1 MNMSEY
7 SKFIRYG
14 IFSEFPL
21 STVAIREVLV
31 KRYKN
36 YYRGK
41 QYKKA
46 LGLLEIMRKCF
57 GDCYELYVDKAD
69 ILIAMGNNQLVAK
82 ENETEYVEQREYM
95 LNCHK
100 KAKLALDSAEKF
112 ANSHAEKCRLL
123 YWKSRLEPINDAD
136 GGRRKYLIGA
146 MDTDNEEDKDRFTD
160 EYYKCTSLMKE
171 KFKKEKFTNI
181 NYLNRKFIFIVRNED
196 GISKCYDEKGN
207 INWVFTLDYIPSD
220 IEFPLGPPQDN
231 TLFIAHPVKKEI
243 YIPYQG
249 SSVNFLE
256 DKFNELCDILQ
267 CLGATDVS
275 YRVLKGNDTSTAMS
289 ETCSKSGGIGDK
301 KTGCNVSG
309 QVGSGLCQSSSN
321 SHKGEMVHTRKYN
334 PTNTPHRPTDTHWMK
349 TEKTWENLVKQ
360 RLDGNLLEFE
370 DKISTK
376 YLINISSSQE
386 HDIKC
391 AIDSFVGSVSANY
404 ESKDGNTFSE
414 SEETEWQIKVKF
426 KPLEAFIGN
435 NSEKTN

>member
-1 MNMSEY
+1 MSKY
-7 SKFIRYG
+7 SDFLREGIR
-14 IFSEFPL
+14 FNFPL
-21 STVAIREVLV
+21 SSIAIREVLV
-31 KRYKN
+31 KRYEN

-57 GDCYELYVDKAD
+57 GDCYEFYVDKAD
-69 ILIAMGNNQLVAK
+69 TLIAMGNNQLVAK
-82 ENETEYVEQREYM
+82 ENETEYDEQRGYM

-112 ANSHAEKCRLL
+112 ANTHAEKCRLL
-123 YWKSRLEPINDAD
+123 YWKSKLEPINDAN

-146 MDTDNEEDKDRFTD
+146 MDTDNENDKELFME
-160 EYYKCTSLMKE
+160 EYDKCTSLMKE
-171 KFKKEKFTNI
+171 KFKLEKFTNI
-181 NYLNRKFIFIVRNED
+181 DYLNRKYVFIVSNED
-196 GISKCYDEKGN
+196 SISKCYDEKGN
-207 INWVFTLDYIPSD
+207 INWVFTRECFPSD
-220 IEFPLGPPQDN
+220 IEFPLGHPQTN
-231 TLFIAHPVKKEI
+231 TLYIAHPVKKEI

-249 SSVNFLE
+249 SSVKFLE
-256 DKFNELCDILQ
+256 DKFNELCHILQ

-275 YRVLKGNDTSTAMS
+275 YRVLKGNDTSTAVN
-289 ETCSKSGGIGDK
+289 ETCSISGGIGDK

-309 QVGSGLCQSSSN
+309 QVGSGSCQSSSN
-321 SHKGEMVHTRKYN
+321 SHKGEMVHICKYN
-334 PTNTPHRPTDTHWMK
+334 PTNTPYCPTDVHWMK

-391 AIDSFVGSVSANY
+391 AIDSFVGSGSANY

-414 SEETEWQIKVKF
+414 SEETEWQINVKF
-426 KPLEAFIGN
+426 KPLEAFTIN